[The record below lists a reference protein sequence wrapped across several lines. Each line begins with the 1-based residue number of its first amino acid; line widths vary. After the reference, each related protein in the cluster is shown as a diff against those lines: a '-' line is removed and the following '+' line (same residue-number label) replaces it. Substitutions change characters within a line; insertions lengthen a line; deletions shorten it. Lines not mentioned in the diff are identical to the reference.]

1 VQFLALIG
9 VVVLILLVCW
19 GGVELNDL
27 IHQYPGQFYMGVFA
41 VLFIAAAAGAARF
54 YRVTHDQ
61 VPLRPKVPEMPKAIE
76 AVPLVT
82 AIAAPHTEEAQ
93 ACEGPGCGNKVDDDP
108 WTAAPEDDPDDKH
121 RFCSHRCARRWSD
134 RQPV

>member
-1 VQFLALIG
+1 MQFLALIG

-41 VLFIAAAAGAARF
+41 VLFIAVGVGAAKFHRA
-54 YRVTHDQ
+54 VHDQ
-61 VPLRPKVPEMPKAIE
+61 VPLRPKVPELPKAIE

-82 AIAAPHTEEAQ
+82 AIAAPHTEKARD
-93 ACEGPGCGNKVDDDP
+93 CEGPQCGHQVDDDP
-108 WTAAPEDDPDDKH
+108 WTALAEGNPEEH
-121 RFCSHRCARRWSD
+121 VFCSQKCARTWRD